1 MKTLVFAL
9 LSMPLLSWA
18 ASASTTYTF
27 TVNTVRGPIGFTYI
41 APEPLAQSSNYV
53 SSWTFAGC
61 NTSGAPG
68 WICLDAYLRQT
79 TVNGVPI
86 VQVTLDILNPA
97 ELGDAFAMD
106 ELTESFSG
114 ASLDSAGS
122 YQGFLSDATFTVTMS
137 PDPSSAQLEVPNSG
151 PGVE

>member
-18 ASASTTYTF
+18 ASASSTYTF

-41 APEPLAQSSNYV
+41 APEPLTQPSNYV
-53 SSWTFAGC
+53 NSWTFAGC
-61 NTSGAPG
+61 DTSGAPG

-79 TVNGVPI
+79 NVNGVPI
-86 VQVTLDILNPA
+86 VQITLDIANPA
-97 ELGDAFAMD
+97 EWGDAFAMD
-106 ELTESFSG
+106 ELSESFPG
-114 ASLDSAGS
+114 ASLDSVGS
-122 YQGFLSDATFTVTMS
+122 HQGFLSDSTFTVTMS
-137 PDPSSAQLEVPNSG
+137 TDSSSAQPEDPNSR